1 MTINATYIATVLNS
15 MIRMTSPILLAALTA
30 AICNKVKVF
39 NIGMEGTMMAGA
51 FFSIVANYYTHSIF
65 LAVLAGA
72 ASGLVISAIN
82 AICIIRFKA
91 SATVVGMAMNTL
103 MTGATTYLL
112 YVIFGVRGVFTD
124 SSLMP
129 LPRINLPIIKDIPF
143 IGKVLANLTP
153 IDYFAILLAV
163 GMHIFLYKTV
173 MGYRLRAIGINQKAA
188 RSLGTKVERDQFL
201 TVALSGILCGLGGCV
216 LSMGSVTLF
225 IQNITAGRGYM
236 AMAACNMGGANPLG
250 VLFASFFFGAC
261 QAIGNAMQNTSL
273 KTQVTASIPYVA
285 TIVALMVFYVFRK
298 SAVRRQKELKG

>member
-124 SSLMP
+124 SSLLP

-236 AMAACNMGGANPLG
+236 AKAACNMGGANPLG

>member
-124 SSLMP
+124 SSLLP

-173 MGYRLRAIGINQKAA
+173 MGHLRA
-188 RSLGTKVERDQFL
+188 
-201 TVALSGILCGLGGCV
+201 
-216 LSMGSVTLF
+216 
-225 IQNITAGRGYM
+225 
-236 AMAACNMGGANPLG
+236 
-250 VLFASFFFGAC
+250 
-261 QAIGNAMQNTSL
+261 
-273 KTQVTASIPYVA
+273 
-285 TIVALMVFYVFRK
+285 
-298 SAVRRQKELKG
+298 

>member
-124 SSLMP
+124 SSLLP

-236 AMAACNMGGANPLG
+236 AMAACSMGGANPLG

>member
-124 SSLMP
+124 SSLLP

-236 AMAACNMGGANPLG
+236 AMAACNMSGANPLG

>member
-124 SSLMP
+124 SSLLP

-236 AMAACNMGGANPLG
+236 AMAACNMGGASPLG

>member
-51 FFSIVANYYTHSIF
+51 FFSIVANYYTHTVFF

-112 YVIFGVRGVFTD
+112 YVIFGVRGYLQTAVCCRFHVSIFR
-124 SSLMP
+124 SSKIF
-129 LPRINLPIIKDIPF
+129 R
-143 IGKVLANLTP
+143 
-153 IDYFAILLAV
+153 LLEKFWQ
-163 GMHIFLYKTV
+163 I
-173 MGYRLRAIGINQKAA
+173 
-188 RSLGTKVERDQFL
+188 
-201 TVALSGILCGLGGCV
+201 
-216 LSMGSVTLF
+216 
-225 IQNITAGRGYM
+225 
-236 AMAACNMGGANPLG
+236 
-250 VLFASFFFGAC
+250 
-261 QAIGNAMQNTSL
+261 
-273 KTQVTASIPYVA
+273 
-285 TIVALMVFYVFRK
+285 
-298 SAVRRQKELKG
+298 